1 MRPSE
6 PWPVQDKHDTY
17 RKARILML
25 KVNNIYK
32 ISLDMSQVT
41 GPIWFEENRNWAK
54 TNKKSSE
61 FEAGGYRA
69 TIKKLKTSN

>member
-6 PWPVQDKHDTY
+6 PCPVQDKHDTY
-17 RKARILML
+17 RKAKILML

-41 GPIWFEENRNWAK
+41 GPLWFEENRNWGQDK
-54 TNKKSSE
+54 
-61 FEAGGYRA
+61 
-69 TIKKLKTSN
+69 